1 MPHIV
6 SLKECSRVAEKWR
19 SVRPWF
25 TANGDGDHAVYLLL
39 GPVSPMAAS
48 TFGAVAAAKRDHTWF
63 GHVNDADIPTEVL
76 AALGADAQSLP
87 AVVAVHE
94 SSGAEVGR
102 CRLTL

>member
-1 MPHIV
+1 
-6 SLKECSRVAEKWR
+6 
-19 SVRPWF
+19 VRPWF